1 MYPWLSAQFNHIC
14 NRYEQQNL
22 HHALLLKGIAG
33 IGKGKFARSFAN
45 FLLCNNKDHG
55 KACGLCQAC
64 KLNAAES
71 HPDLH
76 QIESDKQ
83 VGIDAIRE
91 AIQKLVGTAQLSGAK
106 ALVIYGAD
114 TMTESA
120 ANALLKTLE
129 EPTNNT
135 YIILICDKIDGLL
148 PTILSRCEKISL
160 PTPSV
165 SACQAWLNDNG
176 HVNVDEKVVRLYAN
190 APLLIKQQL
199 ESTKRLDYSEF
210 FSGIQALKNRQISAT
225 ELAVK
230 WQDKEKLVISWVLQS
245 TLSEIKK
252 SPTNDCLWSIQEA
265 CIEATK
271 TIRHTGIN
279 KSLLLTGVLA
289 KTTQFH
295 FTDTQG

>member
-1 MYPWLSAQFNHIC
+1 MYPWLSDAFNHIC
-14 NRYEQQNL
+14 ARYEQKNL
-22 HHALLLKGIAG
+22 HHAILLKGIAG
-33 IGKGKFARSFAN
+33 IGKAEFARSFAN
-45 FLLCNNKDHG
+45 FLLCNSKQNGH
-55 KACGLCQAC
+55 ACGQCQAC
-64 KLNAAES
+64 KLNVAES

-91 AIQKLVGTAQLSGAK
+91 AIQKLIGTAQLSGAK

-135 YIILICDKIDGLL
+135 YIILVCDKIDGLL
-148 PTILSRCEKISL
+148 PTIHSRCEKISL
-160 PTPSV
+160 ETPSV
-165 SACQAWLNDNG
+165 SVCQAWLNENG
-176 HVNVDEKVVRLYAN
+176 HLNTDEKVIRLYAN
-190 APLLIKQQL
+190 SPLTIKQQL
-199 ESTKRLDYSEF
+199 ESTTSLVYSEF
-210 FSGIQALKNRQISAT
+210 ISGIQGLKNRQMSAT
-225 ELAVK
+225 ELALK
-230 WQDKEKLVISWVLQS
+230 WQDKERLVLSWVLQS
-245 TLSEIKK
+245 TLNEIKK
-252 SPTNDCLWSIQEA
+252 SPSNNELWLIQKA

-289 KTTQFH
+289 KTTEFN
-295 FTDTQG
+295 FTDA

>member
-1 MYPWLSAQFNHIC
+1 MYPWLSEQFKHLC
-14 NRYEQQNL
+14 SRYEQKNL
-22 HHALLLKGIAG
+22 HHAILLKGIAG
-33 IGKGKFARSFAN
+33 IGKTEFARSFVN
-45 FLLCNNKDHG
+45 FLLCNDKRLG
-55 KACGLCQAC
+55 VACNQCQAC

-76 QIESDKQ
+76 QIESEKQ

-129 EPTNNT
+129 EPTNET
-135 YIILICDKIDGLL
+135 FIVLVCDKTDGLL
-148 PTILSRCEKISL
+148 PTILSRCEKITL
-160 PTPSV
+160 QTPSI
-165 SACQAWLNDNG
+165 SACQSWLNDNG
-176 HVNVDEKVVRLYAN
+176 HTNVDEKVIRLYAN
-190 APLLIKQQL
+190 SPLKIKQEL
-199 ESTKRLDYSEF
+199 ESPKSLMYTDYI
-210 FSGIQALKNRQISAT
+210 SGIQALKNQQISAT

-230 WQDKEKLVISWVLQS
+230 WQEKEKLVISWVLQS
-245 TLSEIKK
+245 TLIEIKK
-252 SPTNDCLWSIQEA
+252 SPANDNLWSIQKA
-265 CIEATK
+265 CIEAIK
-271 TIRHTGIN
+271 TIRHAGIN

-295 FTDTQG
+295 FTDPQG